1 MIKAFNA
8 GKITDKDDVQIY
20 KDNSNFTFENMKAAV
35 NLVDGKYET
44 EASGGITIENVQ
56 AYAACG
62 VSHISLGA
70 LTHSVKSLDLSLK
83 AF

>member
-1 MIKAFNA
+1 
-8 GKITDKDDVQIY
+8 
-20 KDNSNFTFENMKAAV
+20 MKAAV

-70 LTHSVKSLDLSLK
+70 LIHSVKSLDLSLK